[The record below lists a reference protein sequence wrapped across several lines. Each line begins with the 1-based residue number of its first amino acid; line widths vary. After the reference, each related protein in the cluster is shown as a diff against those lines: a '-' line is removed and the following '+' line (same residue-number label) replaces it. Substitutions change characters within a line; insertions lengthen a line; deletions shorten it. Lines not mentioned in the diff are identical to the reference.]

1 MKIPIYK
8 GSVDNKDDEVRL
20 SCSDVKICD
29 RVEVE
34 NNQKVLK
41 PKHLK
46 RGRTAMAAFPCQARY
61 IEKGALQNGRFPLS
75 SK

>member
-29 RVEVE
+29 KVEVE
-34 NNQKVLK
+34 NDQKVSK
-41 PKHLK
+41 PKLLK
-46 RGRTAMAAFPCQARY
+46 
-61 IEKGALQNGRFPLS
+61 KGAHRNGRFPLT
-75 SK
+75 SKIY